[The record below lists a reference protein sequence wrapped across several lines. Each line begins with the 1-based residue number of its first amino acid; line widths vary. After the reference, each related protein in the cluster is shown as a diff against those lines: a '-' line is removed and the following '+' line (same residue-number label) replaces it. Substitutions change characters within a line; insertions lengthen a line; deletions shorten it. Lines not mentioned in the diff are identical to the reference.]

1 MPWCITISISRESTA
16 ATENNTVNIEQIFS
30 LLQMPALWIFDSQ
43 AVFNTWPL
51 RCTLQGSRSPS
62 HTWEHF
68 RSYSTW
74 WSVAIYVFA
83 VGLHLLLTS
92 SDSQNAFSD
101 FQKRSV
107 MIHFFLYEAIVVRRW
122 QTLIVDFQSGGL
134 FSGIREPWC
143 SFLASAISG
152 RLKQLALIKQD
163 WQPLPKRAEHFPQV
177 HIKKRLN

>member
-1 MPWCITISISRESTA
+1 MPWCITISIPRESTA

-30 LLQMPALWIFDSQ
+30 LLQMPALWIFNSQ

-74 WSVAIYVFA
+74 WWSVAIYVFA

-92 SDSQNAFSD
+92 SDSQNVFSD

-107 MIHFFLYEAIVVRRW
+107 MIHFFLYEAMVVRHW
-122 QTLIVDFQSGGL
+122 GGGL
-134 FSGIREPWC
+134 FSGIKEPWC

-152 RLKQLALIKQD
+152 RWKELALIKQD